1 MIDIANE
8 TLLTIGDVAERLKVS
23 KGTVTNWIKV
33 GTKGLRLE
41 AIKFGSH
48 WRTSE
53 EALQRF
59 GELQTP
65 QYEPLSQPTGSRTS
79 PKRAQRAYQQALDE
93 LDEALGVKK
102 CKTCKAVI
110 DAGSVPIPKDAAL
123 YCPDCIVQRRS
134 AKFGDRLR
142 AFRWAKQLPL
152 KALASTTGISVEN
165 LRSYEHGD
173 NDPRPEHLQKLTE
186 FFGNKLLINLE
197 PAGPIDNSA

>member
-8 TLLTIGDVAERLKVS
+8 TILTIGEAAERLKVS
-23 KGTVTNWIKV
+23 KGTITNWIKV

-59 GELQTP
+59 GEQQTP
-65 QYEPLSQPTGSRTS
+65 QYEKASNLTIPRTS
-79 PKRAQRAYQQALDE
+79 KQAQCAHQQAMDE
-93 LDEALGVKK
+93 LDEAFGVKK

-110 DAGSVPIPKDAAL
+110 DVGNLPIPKVAVL
-123 YCPDCIVQRRS
+123 YCPDCIIQRKS

-142 AFRWAKQLPL
+142 AFRYAKQLPL
-152 KALASTTGISVEN
+152 STLAVKTKISVGF
-165 LRSYEHGD
+165 LRAYEFGD
-173 NDPRPEHLQKLTE
+173 SAAKPQHLETLVK
-186 FFGNKLLINLE
+186 FFGEKLIINLPSIADE
-197 PAGPIDNSA
+197 R

>member
-8 TLLTIGDVAERLKVS
+8 TLLTIEEAAEKLKVS
-23 KGTVTNWIKV
+23 KATVTNWIKV

-59 GELQTP
+59 GDQQTP
-65 QYEPLSQPTGSRTS
+65 QHHQPFKPTLSRTTS
-79 PKRAQRAYQQALDE
+79 KQAQRAHQQAMDE
-93 LDEALGVKK
+93 LDEAFGVKK
-102 CKTCKAVI
+102 CKACKVVI
-110 DAGSVPIPKDAAL
+110 EAGNVPIPKNAML
-123 YCPDCIVQRRS
+123 YCPDCIVQRKS

-152 KALASTTGISVEN
+152 KALASKTGISVGF
-165 LRSYEHGD
+165 LRSYELGD
-173 NDPRPEHLQKLTE
+173 NDPKPEHLQKLAE
-186 FFGNKLLINLE
+186 YLGERLLINL
-197 PAGPIDNSA
+197 PSMTS